1 MKALI
6 HVLCVAGVV
15 LFRPVRAVG
24 AEEDPR
30 FVAGNAGTENA
41 YMDGF
46 ADVILKA
53 YGRAG
58 WKLRGLEGVHKVGGV
73 HVVSGFVTLD
83 DIADPVTEKDFARL
97 EEFFEPFILKQM
109 EACQRKGMEVVSR
122 SNGYP
127 LPAHAKGYM
136 NNRLPTMAW
145 SLSGVAG
152 DLFHMSVT
160 FSERKDDHLVVRFT
174 IVAVP

>member
-46 ADVILKA
+46 AVSA
-53 YGRAG
+53 QPRGTSRA
-58 WKLRGLEGVHKVGGV
+58 
-73 HVVSGFVTLD
+73 
-83 DIADPVTEKDFARL
+83 AA
-97 EEFFEPFILKQM
+97 
-109 EACQRKGMEVVSR
+109 
-122 SNGYP
+122 
-127 LPAHAKGYM
+127 
-136 NNRLPTMAW
+136 
-145 SLSGVAG
+145 
-152 DLFHMSVT
+152 
-160 FSERKDDHLVVRFT
+160 
-174 IVAVP
+174 